1 MTKSRM
7 NHKIKRANSKRNMR
21 GGYTLEQNQYLLQ
34 LGFTEHFLQVVN
46 SARVGFAMLLND
58 FQASNL
64 TPDQYMQE
72 TYDNLDIN
80 PDDGLTDEESEDDQ
94 YGGKKRRNQ
103 RKTKKTKNP
112 NKTKKTTRK
121 YKR

>member
-1 MTKSRM
+1 M

-64 TPDQYMQE
+64 TPGQYMQE

-94 YGGKKRRNQ
+94 YGGKKP
-103 RKTKKTKNP
+103 KKPKKTKNP
-112 NKTKKTTRK
+112 KKTKKTRK